1 MSVYTITPPR
11 RAQAFFGMDAAA
23 MIPFLVKILAQAINQ
38 YNQLKVIYS
47 NAKQHKEMIESINE
61 GLKEA
66 VGLLETFSIED
77 EGVLSDLQTFKKAL
91 LKIED
96 LYGEIPEGKEGVLLK
111 LHDETVAE
119 SIKIANALNK
129 YTEIQEENSIRISN
143 SANQSSPKGAARAN
157 VKTNAA
163 ILHTLS
169 QLLKVNGQMLKLQS
183 ENLALDTK
191 RLKESTYHYNKVN
204 KDLTN
209 SFKTFPGNFET
220 PRFK

>member
-1 MSVYTITPPR
+1 MSVYTIAPPR

-23 MIPFLVKILAQAINQ
+23 MIPFLIKILAQAINQ
-38 YNQLKVIYS
+38 YNQLKTIYA
-47 NAKQHKEMIESINE
+47 NAKQHKQMIENIND

-77 EGVLSDLQTFKKAL
+77 AGVLKDLKSFKQAL
-91 LKIED
+91 KRIED
-96 LYGEIPEGKEGVLLK
+96 LYGEVPEGKEGELLK

-119 SIKIANALNK
+119 SIKIANALKK
-129 YTEIQEENSIRISN
+129 YTEIQEDNSVKISN
-143 SANQSSPKGAARAN
+143 SANMSSPKGAARAN

-191 RLKESTYHYNKVN
+191 KVKESNYHYNKVN
-204 KDLTN
+204 KDLSN
-209 SFKTFPGNFET
+209 SFKTFPGTFKT
-220 PRFK
+220 PRFN